1 MSGTGGSASGSDC
14 ESDQSDQFFVSL
26 GGKRLDDPAPSNFGA
41 PEQTKLVSG
50 TGGSANFSVPN
61 ESEDAES
68 NGSEDSSN
76 SLAIGTDQWRSPDDR
91 RRTTAKLLMMIK
103 MEREAARIH
112 EGQAQQQDITTFG
125 RSCRYATSAY

>member
-26 GGKRLDDPAPSNFGA
+26 GGKRLDDSAPSNFGA

-50 TGGSANFSVPN
+50 TAGSANFSVPN

-76 SLAIGTDQWRSPDDR
+76 RTSRSV
-91 RRTTAKLLMMIK
+91 LMMIK
-103 MEREAARIH
+103 TEREAAANVEPIR
-112 EGQAQQQDITTFG
+112 
-125 RSCRYATSAY
+125 